1 MRAARRLADLLGLLL
16 ALGTAACES
25 ASPLSAVTSLLR
37 IEGAQRVEGA
47 PPADVGGPGVR
58 GLSLLSAAVW
68 PGQQGKPLGGTLE
81 AGATA
86 VAVYLAGDRSHY
98 VLPAGPPDVTAPEL
112 PTFAA
117 ALSFSPELPVGPR
130 ALQVQATDAAGR
142 YGAPLLQALSVSEE
156 PSPQGALV
164 ITLRW
169 QRAADLDLHVEEPSG
184 SEIWARRKGATMTPL
199 GSPDASAGY
208 LDADSNSQ
216 CVLDGRQRES
226 VIYAGAVPAGRY
238 RVRVDSFSL
247 CGQATA
253 YWQVEARA
261 HGAVLATARGQ
272 SLPSS
277 TRGPHGQGAGVLALE
292 VELP

>member
-1 MRAARRLADLLGLLL
+1 MRAARGLLVLL
-16 ALGTAACES
+16 ALTAACET

-37 IEGAQRVEGA
+37 VEGAQRVEGA
-47 PPADVGGPGVR
+47 PPAGFGGPGVR

-68 PGQQGKPLGGTLE
+68 PGQQGKPLGGTLD

-86 VAVYLAGDRSHY
+86 VSLYLTGDRSHFI
-98 VLPAGPPDVTAPEL
+98 LPAAPPDVTAPEL
-112 PTFAA
+112 PTFAT
-117 ALSFSPELPVGPR
+117 ALSFAPELPPGPR
-130 ALQVQATDAAGR
+130 ALQVQATDEQGR
-142 YGAPLLQALSVSEE
+142 YGAPLVQALSVAEE
-156 PSPQGALV
+156 PSPPGALV
-164 ITLRW
+164 FTLRW

-184 SEIWARRKGATMTPL
+184 SEIWARRKGATSTPV
-199 GSPDASAGY
+199 GAPEASAGH
-208 LDADSNSQ
+208 LDADSNAQ

-238 RVRVDSFSL
+238 RVRVDTFSL

-253 YWQVEARA
+253 YWQLEARA
-261 HGAVLATARGQ
+261 HGLVLATARGQ